1 MAIAD
6 TQTGLSNS
14 LTDLMTSLAVI
25 FILLLC
31 ASLNNAQQE
40 GESVRGAIVVDLQKE
55 LQAFFKEGVEVKK
68 DENDPLGLIIL
79 VPEGLLQ
86 FRLDKWIIPERGVEF
101 LKGFIPQLAKTMVT
115 FQKDINSI
123 VVEGHTD
130 MSGTDEHN
138 LELSQK
144 RSMTVV
150 MESLNALKD
159 KDKDGARA
167 CFLELLSA
175 SGRGKMEP
183 FIDNATKQPDS
194 DKSRRVIFKIRVR
207 SFEEKYEGK
216 KPRYQPVGDT
226 LKAF

>member
-159 KDKDGARA
+159 KDGARA

-216 KPRYQPVGDT
+216 KPRYLPVGDT